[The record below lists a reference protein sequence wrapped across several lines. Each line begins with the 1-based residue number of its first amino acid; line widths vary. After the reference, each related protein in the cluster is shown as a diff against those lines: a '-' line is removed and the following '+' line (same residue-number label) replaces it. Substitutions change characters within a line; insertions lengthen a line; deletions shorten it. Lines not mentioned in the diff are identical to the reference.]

1 MKTLAAIPCHNEGL
15 TIGSVVLKARKYVD
29 LVLVIDD
36 GSADDTVDVAESA
49 GAVVVLHEKNTGYG
63 AAVRSCFDYA
73 KEYGFDVMTI
83 LDGGGQECSCDVG
96 RAFSGGLELPDA
108 RYNLDVGSGSG
119 GHGA

>member
-49 GAVVVLHEKNTGYG
+49 GAVVVSHGVNKGKG
-63 AAVRSCFDYA
+63 RAVRTSPGYA
-73 KEYGFDVMTI
+73 AEHGFEVLVLLADM
-83 LDGGGQECSCDVG
+83 LKMCG
-96 RAFSGGLELPDA
+96 RIWMGC
-108 RYNLDVGSGSG
+108 Y
-119 GHGA
+119 

>member
-49 GAVVVLHEKNTGYG
+49 GAVSFCMRRIQDMVQRFDRVLIMQ
-63 AAVRSCFDYA
+63 RSM
-73 KEYGFDVMTI
+73 VLM
-83 LDGGGQECSCDVG
+83 S
-96 RAFSGGLELPDA
+96 
-108 RYNLDVGSGSG
+108 
-119 GHGA
+119 